1 MDCSGLNGSI
11 PTARPIQAREHLMHW
26 SIRSRI
32 LVPII
37 GIQAIAVT
45 AATLTTATLAARRSE
60 RAIVDRLNGV
70 VDTLEHG
77 NIPRTASVLSKMRG
91 LSGAHFIAGGP
102 GGQLVE
108 TSLPGLDKVPAS
120 LLSLAPT
127 YRIHSLDE
135 SPAVTLYGTRY
146 FAVSVPAQ
154 PEAGRAPLYVLYPE
168 TSWRL
173 ARWEAAVPSLCVGV
187 GSLAAMVFV
196 TSWIAHQISG
206 RIGRVKERVSAIA
219 SGDFR
224 ELELEGAGDE
234 IDDLMRSIN
243 RMCVQLK
250 DMNQTIHQSERARLL
265 AQLAAGLAHQLRN
278 SLTGARLSVQ
288 LYARRHP
295 VAAGDETL
303 AVALKQLELTEEQ
316 VKGLL
321 SIGRVERKEPEICDL
336 HQLVRDVSLL
346 VDSTCQ
352 HAKVSFSLAR
362 RNGAAALDL
371 FADRSS
377 VRAAILNLAL
387 NAIEAAGP
395 GGAVAVAVHAS
406 DELAV
411 VEVADSGPGPPSEL
425 AVTLCDPFV
434 TSKPEGVGL
443 GLALARQVATDHGGL
458 LSWGREGGKTC
469 FRLAL
474 PRVGGRSEGEQ

>member
-1 MDCSGLNGSI
+1 MDSDEGNGTI
-11 PTARPIQAREHLMHW
+11 RTPEPKHAREHLMRW
-26 SIRSRI
+26 SIRARI
-32 LVPII
+32 LIPLI

-45 AATLTTATLAARRSE
+45 AATLTAATLAARRSE

-91 LSGAHFIAGGP
+91 LSGAHFIAGGRD
-102 GGQLVE
+102 GQLAE
-108 TSLPGLDKVPAS
+108 TSLPGLDTVPAS
-120 LLSLAPT
+120 LLSLAPSFRT
-127 YRIHSLDE
+127 RSLDE
-135 SPAVTLYGTRY
+135 SPAVTLDGTRY
-146 FAVSVPAQ
+146 FAVAVPAQ
-154 PEAGRAPLYVLYPE
+154 PEGGKAPLYVLYPE

-173 ARWEAAVPSLCVGV
+173 ARREAAVPSLCLGV
-187 GSLAAMVFV
+187 GSLAVMVLV
-196 TSWIAHQISG
+196 TSWIAHRISS

-224 ELELEGAGDE
+224 ELELESASDE
-234 IDDLMRSIN
+234 IDDLMRSVN

-250 DMNQTIHQSERARLL
+250 EMNQTIHQTERARLL

-288 LYARRHP
+288 LYTRRHP

-321 SIGRVERKEPEICDL
+321 SVGRVERKEPEICDL
-336 HQLVRDVSLL
+336 HQLVKEVSLL

-352 HAKVSFSLAR
+352 HTKVSLSLAPG
-362 RNGAAALDL
+362 NGAAGLGL

-395 GGAVAVAVHAS
+395 GGAVSVGVHAS
-406 DELAV
+406 GELAV
-411 VEVADSGPGPPSEL
+411 VEVADSGPGPPAEL
-425 AVTLCDPFV
+425 DMTLCDPFV

-443 GLALARQVATDHGGL
+443 GLALARQVATDHGGQ

-474 PRVGGRSEGEQ
+474 PRAAGRCAGDL